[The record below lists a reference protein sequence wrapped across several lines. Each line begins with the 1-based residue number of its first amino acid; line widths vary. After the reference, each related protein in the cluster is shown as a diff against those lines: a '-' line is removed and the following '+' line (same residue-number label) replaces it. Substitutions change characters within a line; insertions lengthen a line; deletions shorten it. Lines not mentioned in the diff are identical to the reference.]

1 MEKSSKQEYSKWLE
15 FESKK
20 PIKNSSV
27 KQYVDFI
34 QNSKFLSFAMSSEE
48 LMKIIEEKKLS
59 KGLGKNQK
67 SFLNK
72 FLEFKGISK
81 IRKKYDRRQ
90 NIEVVAIDFVTEYYL
105 KKDFEVF
112 SLESENA
119 GFDLLV
125 RNEKGEYH
133 IEVKGL
139 SGNGKTISLTPNEYD
154 YSKKE
159 SNSFRLCFVNNAL
172 NSRKRNVKIFRYN
185 SKDKY
190 WENEHNKKEILKIEE
205 KVSANFTII
214 DR

>member
-59 KGLGKNQK
+59 KGLGKNPK

-90 NIEVVAIDFVTEYYL
+90 NIEVVAID
-105 KKDFEVF
+105 
-112 SLESENA
+112 
-119 GFDLLV
+119 
-125 RNEKGEYH
+125 
-133 IEVKGL
+133 
-139 SGNGKTISLTPNEYD
+139 
-154 YSKKE
+154 
-159 SNSFRLCFVNNAL
+159 L
-172 NSRKRNVKIFRYN
+172 N
-185 SKDKY
+185 
-190 WENEHNKKEILKIEE
+190 
-205 KVSANFTII
+205 
-214 DR
+214 